1 MSYEAELM
9 QRMDRLEAQIAPLS
23 ASARSLGEL
32 REELAPRVNEAVHAL
47 IVALADVEADFQ
59 LEDLLHLAKNAMR
72 NVKNLNFT
80 LDQLKNLIDF
90 LVIAEPVLKTT
101 VPQIIYYFDDLERK
115 GVFRFLTMGLDVL
128 KKVGSAYPPEQLQQI
143 GDGLVRLVGIL
154 HKLMAPEALDLLE
167 KAADLPASAD
177 VEGAKPVGIF
187 GLMGALSDP
196 RLKAGLGV
204 ALELTR
210 GLAALQTERPAL

>member
-1 MSYEAELM
+1 MSQEAELI
-9 QRMDRLEAQIAPLS
+9 QRMDRLESQIAPLVES
-23 ASARSLGEL
+23 AKALGEL

-47 IVALADVEADFQ
+47 IVELADVEADFQ
-59 LEDLLHLAKNAMR
+59 LEDLVHFVKNAMR
-72 NVKNLNFT
+72 NVRNLNFT

-101 VPQIIYYFDDLERK
+101 VPQVIYYFDDLERK
-115 GVFRFLTMGLDVL
+115 GVFRILTMGLEVL
-128 KKVGSAYPPEQLQQI
+128 KKIGSAYSPEQLQQI
-143 GDGLVRLVGIL
+143 GDGLVRLVGVL
-154 HKLMAPEALDLLE
+154 HKLMAPEALDLLD
-167 KAADLPASAD
+167 KAAEIPAHTDMAD
-177 VEGAKPVGIF
+177 VKPVGLL

-196 RLKAGLGV
+196 KLKAGIGV

>member
-1 MSYEAELM
+1 MSQEAELI
-9 QRMDRLEAQIAPLS
+9 QRMERLESQIAPLAES
-23 ASARSLGEL
+23 AKALGEL

-59 LEDLLHLAKNAMR
+59 LEDLVHLTKNAMR

-101 VPQIIYYFDDLERK
+101 VPQVIYYFDDLEHK
-115 GVFRFLTMGLDVL
+115 GVFRILALGLEVL
-128 KKVGSAYPPEQLQQI
+128 KKIGATYSPEQLQQI
-143 GDGLVRLVGIL
+143 GDGLVRLVGVL
-154 HKLMAPEALDLLE
+154 HKLLAPEALDLLD
-167 KAADLPASAD
+167 KAADLPGQAD
-177 VEGAKPVGIF
+177 VAGAKPVGLW
-187 GLMGALSDP
+187 GLVGALSDP
-196 RLKAGLGV
+196 KLKAGMGV

-210 GLAALQTERPAL
+210 GLAAWRE